1 MRLVSMKGWPACG
14 GAPTPSMRWTVAALE
29 ADVLEL
35 EKALTADNQ
44 TIRLA
49 LGEITAQEMRTV
61 RAAFNWV
68 LLRPLNRVPYR
79 RDDESAE

>member
-1 MRLVSMKGWPACG
+1 MNSNTCG
-14 GAPTPSMRWTVAALE
+14 LPTPAMGWIAAALE

-49 LGEITAQEMRTV
+49 LGEITPQEMRTV

-68 LLRPLNRVPYR
+68 LLRPLNRLPCGKKN
-79 RDDESAE
+79 EQAE

>member
-1 MRLVSMKGWPACG
+1 MKIVSMKGWPACG
-14 GAPTPSMRWTVAALE
+14 GAPTPSMRWTAAALE

-68 LLRPLNRVPYR
+68 LLRPLNRVATR
-79 RDDESAE
+79 KKNEQAE